1 MSLLMFEEEKMEAA
15 QAKYLFL
22 GCSASLSFADHEEVH
37 WKRVVVQ
44 TDMLSLFIAVYE
56 VR

>member
-1 MSLLMFEEEKMEAA
+1 MFEEEKMETAR
-15 QAKYLFL
+15 AKYLFL

-44 TDMLSLFIAVYE
+44 TGMLSLFIAVYE